1 MASKKTIFLC
11 LLVSTLS
18 KPSFAQE
25 NPPLLS
31 PEKYLVAVFQDRDLV
46 LLGEDHAI
54 KDNLEFI
61 ASTIPTLYSAGV
73 FTIGMEF
80 GAFELQPQVDSL
92 LVAEEFDEQLLR
104 DMMFFYNV
112 GWAYKEYQEVYEAAW
127 AFNQKLEK
135 GKRPFRIL
143 NISYQYNWGGVESRE
158 PPNSE
163 DDVFYLGTADEY
175 RSALLEREIL
185 DKGEK
190 ALVLVGMVHAFTKY
204 KMPVLLPGNENECEL
219 ETDILGNMLFRKYP
233 DRVYSVL
240 MHSPFYNYPGSNP
253 FMLQPASG
261 LLEDELEEYA
271 KPVGVDLNTSELG
284 KLKDDSFF
292 GACTT
297 NFKLADIFDGYIFL
311 APFEELTG
319 ATYDPQFFNRKTWE
333 ETLSQMPVMGGN
345 RESMEAFQTQ
355 IKAYANLKQR
365 YSVLFD
371 ER

>member
-1 MASKKTIFLC
+1 MGQNSKK
-11 LLVSTLS
+11 
-18 KPSFAQE
+18 PQD
-25 NPPLLS
+25 PL
-31 PEKYLVAVFQDRDLV
+31 KYLVSVFQEHDLV

-54 KDNLEFI
+54 KENLEFV
-61 ASTIPTLYSAGV
+61 ASAIPALYDAGV

-80 GAFELQPQVDSL
+80 GAFEFQTQVDSL
-92 LVAEEFDEQLLR
+92 LVADKYDEQLVR

-127 AFNQKLEK
+127 AFNQTLEN

-143 NISYQYNWGGVESRE
+143 NISYQYNWGGVEGRE

-163 DDVFYLGTADEY
+163 EDVFYLGTADEY

-204 KMPVLLPGNENECEL
+204 KMPILRPGNENECEL
-219 ETDILGNMLFRKYP
+219 ESDILGNVLYQNYP

-240 MHSPFYNYPGSNP
+240 LHSPFYNFPGNNP
-253 FMLQPASG
+253 FILQPANG
-261 LLEDELEEYA
+261 KLEDALVKYA
-271 KPVGVDLNTSELG
+271 KPVGIDLNSSELG

-292 GACTT
+292 GACSK

-319 ATYDPQFFNRKTWE
+319 TTFDPLFFIGKTWE